1 MEQRQLRS
9 QCNRRRSFSG
19 LALASVTTLAI
30 GGVAIAEH
38 AGIYAK
44 KAVDPAIA
52 AYMPLKDLSGR
63 LTIAGSD
70 TMQPVLKRL
79 GSDFNLQYPDVK
91 MGIESIGSSAAIH
104 EFVIGTSFQR
114 RGDKGGRSGHDGA
127 SQTTILASS
136 RELKPSELSAFSS
149 RYGYEPMVFP
159 IALDAVAIYVNAQ
172 NPIQGLTIDEVDA
185 IFSTTRKR
193 GLPRDIG
200 QWSQLGLEG
209 GWGSQQI
216 HLYGRDKTS
225 GTHDFFVDTVLNGGA
240 LKNEVNEQPG
250 SASEILSIARDPFAI
265 GYAGVGFQSSMVK
278 VVPLAGEAGKGYVEP
293 NVETVTNGTYP
304 LGRSLYLYVNQ
315 APNSKFNPIIREFLK
330 FVNSRQGQECVVNA
344 RAYPLPL
351 SIVNQNIALLNGGTV
366 TASKESIS
374 SLSN

>member
-1 MEQRQLRS
+1 M
-9 QCNRRRSFSG
+9 
-19 LALASVTTLAI
+19 
-30 GGVAIAEH
+30 
-38 AGIYAK
+38 
-44 KAVDPAIA
+44 
-52 AYMPLKDLSGR
+52 
-63 LTIAGSD
+63 
-70 TMQPVLKRL
+70 
-79 GSDFNLQYPDVK
+79 
-91 MGIESIGSSAAIH
+91 
-104 EFVIGTSFQR
+104 
-114 RGDKGGRSGHDGA
+114 
-127 SQTTILASS
+127 
-136 RELKPSELSAFSS
+136 
-149 RYGYEPMVFP
+149 
-159 IALDAVAIYVNAQ
+159 
-172 NPIQGLTIDEVDA
+172 
-185 IFSTTRKR
+185 
-193 GLPRDIG
+193 
-200 QWSQLGLEG
+200 
-209 GWGSQQI
+209 
-216 HLYGRDKTS
+216 
-225 GTHDFFVDTVLNGGA
+225 LNGGA